1 MSRPADGPLLF
12 ARYAYPPNALGYCG
26 PGDSQS
32 LLELGADPGSVGN
45 DEGLRRLA
53 RRFEGAWPYVEL
65 IAAANRIEDP
75 LDPRVVEA
83 YWIGNELLDNVG
95 PAMLDTSLEERFR
108 ARAAIGWRRLVETL
122 DGVAFPHHNFHVF
135 SVYPFVALLNNGR
148 SDAPLRVLDQC
159 RIRPGVVEDVTGA
172 EAIVRSRDLAWTGS
186 SLLVGAS
193 RLETVTWQRGARS
206 LIAPPR
212 VGEVVALHWDWVCDV
227 LSPGQVTALDKQTA
241 RQLAVVNERVVS
253 HP

>member
-75 LDPRVVEA
+75 LDLRVVEA
-83 YWIGNELLDNVG
+83 YWIGNELLDRRR
-95 PAMLDTSLEERFR
+95 P
-108 ARAAIGWRRLVETL
+108 RRL
-122 DGVAFPHHNFHVF
+122 G
-135 SVYPFVALLNNGR
+135 
-148 SDAPLRVLDQC
+148 
-159 RIRPGVVEDVTGA
+159 
-172 EAIVRSRDLAWTGS
+172 
-186 SLLVGAS
+186 
-193 RLETVTWQRGARS
+193 
-206 LIAPPR
+206 
-212 VGEVVALHWDWVCDV
+212 
-227 LSPGQVTALDKQTA
+227 
-241 RQLAVVNERVVS
+241 
-253 HP
+253 